1 MKLAVTGALGH
12 IGSRFIHSLK
22 AGQYDR
28 VLLIDDLSA
37 QRQNSLFHLP
47 EGVPFRFVEADVCAA
62 DLRPLFEGMD
72 AVIHLAAITNAAAS
86 FDMEEKVRRVNYQGT
101 RAVAR
106 ACAAL
111 GSKLVLISTTSIYGT
126 QAQVVDEQCSAE
138 DLRPQSPYATSKLQ
152 AEQELAS
159 LGHSAGLR
167 FVTCR
172 FGTIF
177 GISPG
182 MRFHTAIN
190 KFVWQ
195 ACVGQPITVWT
206 TALHQRRP
214 YLDVS
219 DAVRAL
225 DFIVKTGR
233 FDNEIYNV
241 LTTNATVSDIVEIIR
256 SYVGDLQVRHVDSTI
271 MNQLSYTVACEKFKS
286 LGFRFQG
293 DLHEAIGETV
303 RLIRNAR
310 QWRMANDE

>member
-22 AGQYDR
+22 AGEYDR

-37 QRQNSLFHLP
+37 QRHNSLFHLP
-47 EGVPFRFVEADVCAA
+47 EGVPFRFVEADVCTA
-62 DLRPLFEGMD
+62 DLRPLLEGMD
-72 AVIHLAAITNAAAS
+72 VVIHLAAITNAAAS
-86 FDMEEKVRRVNYQGT
+86 FDIEEKVRRVNYEGT
-101 RAVAR
+101 KAVAR

-111 GSKLVLISTTSIYGT
+111 GCKLLFLSTTSLYGI
-126 QAQVVDEQCSAE
+126 QHEVVDEDCSLQ
-138 DLRPQSPYATSKLQ
+138 DLRPQSPYATSKLR

-172 FGTIF
+172 FGTVF

-214 YLDVS
+214 YLDVG

-225 DFIVKTGR
+225 TFIVKTGR
-233 FDNEIYNV
+233 FDNNVYNV

-293 DLHEAIGETV
+293 DLRKAIGETV
-303 RLIRNAR
+303 RLIRNTR
-310 QWRMANDE
+310 QQ